1 MVKFN
6 YIINY
11 KDALTGQDLE
21 PPLRVGYDFYDTLI
35 SETQKTFPGY
45 TARPVYGSDKT
56 TPSESDYNSSYAVQK
71 YNMDMAEYRRLIAI
85 NRANLE
91 KVVNYR
97 NQPGFFEYN
106 GISGV
111 SQYNPSYSGSYN
123 YFKDY
128 KVFTDQP
135 DVEVLSR
142 PIRYNE
148 YREYNQSGTQGSSGM
163 YPGWSVRLSNPVSRT
178 LSGKDVYLRVRVN
191 NYSKVSFPDAT
202 PGIWVAEY
210 NHTGGLGLWFYDVYD
225 ISFSFFFEDYSGNPI
240 KLITSTAVVDIDFY
254 QRVSASYSD
263 SETVYSRPP
272 GSNLTFDGTYIGD
285 DYGFKSNEE
294 SSIPRGSFVLAGV
307 GSRIDF
313 RARGNRLGRTTIFD
327 PNGENAGD
335 YFELGFF
342 GNASKGETFT
352 YYTPKVPIEPTYP
365 TREITILYD
374 KVAKIRPWAIR
385 NSGSWKSFVTK
396 NIHMVRRTRDSWNRA
411 STEINEEQV
420 GQIIPRD
427 PRWGYVEPPGSGVVR
442 GNYIRKEGNWKRQG
456 KIGS

>member
-1 MVKFN
+1 MAKFN
-6 YIINY
+6 YNIYY
-11 KDALTGQDLE
+11 KDAQTGQDLAS
-21 PPLRVGYDFYDTLI
+21 PVRVGYDSFDTLI
-35 SETQKTFPGY
+35 SETQKTFNGY
-45 TARPVYGSDKT
+45 TARELWEYQKR
-56 TPSESDYNSSYAVQK
+56 TPSESNYNSSYAVQK
-71 YNMDMAEYRRLIAI
+71 YNRDMVEYRRLIAI

-111 SQYNPSYSGSYN
+111 SQYNTSRPGSYD
-123 YFKDY
+123 YFKDF
-128 KVFTDQP
+128 KVFTNQP
-135 DVEVLSR
+135 NVEVLSR

-163 YPGWSVRLSNPVSRT
+163 YPGWSVRLRNPVSRT

-191 NYSKVSFPDAT
+191 NYSKVSFADAT
-202 PGIWVAEY
+202 PGIWIAEY

-225 ISFSFFFEDYSGNPI
+225 ISFSFFFEDDSGNPI

-263 SETVYSRPP
+263 SETVYSIPP

-294 SSIPRGSFVLAGV
+294 SSVPRGSFVLAGV

-352 YYTPKVPIEPTYP
+352 YYTPTAPIEPTE
-365 TREITILYD
+365 TNDITILYD

-396 NIHMVRRTRDSWNRA
+396 NIHMVKRRDGVFVQA
-411 STEINEEQV
+411 STEVNEEDV
-420 GQIIPRD
+420 GKQFTRLNNTGNYLPSYSLSGQGIRK
-427 PRWGYVEPPGSGVVR
+427 SGV
-442 GNYIRKEGNWKRQG
+442 WKQQG
-456 KIGS
+456 KIGN

>member
-1 MVKFN
+1 MAKFN
-6 YIINY
+6 YNIYY
-11 KDALTGQDLE
+11 KDAQTGQDLAS
-21 PPLRVGYDFYDTLI
+21 PVRVGYDSFDTLI
-35 SETQKTFPGY
+35 SETQKTFNGY
-45 TARPVYGSDKT
+45 TARELWEYQKI
-56 TPSESDYNSSYAVQK
+56 TPSESSYNSSYAVQK
-71 YNMDMAEYRRLIAI
+71 YNRDMVEYRRLIAI
-85 NRANLE
+85 NRANIE
-91 KVVNYR
+91 KVANYR
-97 NQPGFFEYN
+97 NQPGFFEYD

-111 SQYNPSYSGSYN
+111 SQYNTSRPGSYD

-128 KVFTDQP
+128 KVFTNQP

-148 YREYNQSGTQGSSGM
+148 YRDYNQSGTQGSSGM
-163 YPGWSVRLSNPVSRT
+163 YPGWSVRLRNPVSRT

-191 NYSKVSFPDAT
+191 NYSKVSFADAT
-202 PGIWVAEY
+202 PGIWIAEY

-225 ISFSFFFEDYSGNPI
+225 ISFSFFFEDDAGNPI

-254 QRVSASYSD
+254 QRVSASYNN

-294 SSIPRGSFVLAGV
+294 SSVPRGSFVLAGV

-313 RARGNRLGRTTIFD
+313 SARGNRLGRTTIFD

-352 YYTPKVPIEPTYP
+352 YYTPTAPIEPT
-365 TREITILYD
+365 TTNDITILYD

-385 NSGSWKSFVTK
+385 NSGSWKSFGTK
-396 NIHMVRRTRDSWNRA
+396 NINMVKRRDGEFMQL
-411 STEINEEQV
+411 STEVNEEDV
-420 GQIIPRD
+420 GKQFTRLNNTGNYLPSYSLSGQGIRK
-427 PRWGYVEPPGSGVVR
+427 SGV
-442 GNYIRKEGNWKRQG
+442 WKQQG
-456 KIGS
+456 KIGN

>member
-1 MVKFN
+1 MAKFN
-6 YIINY
+6 YNIYY
-11 KDALTGQDLE
+11 KDAQTGQDLAS
-21 PPLRVGYDFYDTLI
+21 PVRVGYDSFDTLI
-35 SETQKTFPGY
+35 SETQKTFNGY
-45 TARPVYGSDKT
+45 TARELWEYQKR
-56 TPSESDYNSSYAVQK
+56 TPSESSYNSSYAVQK
-71 YNMDMAEYRRLIAI
+71 YNRDMVEYRRLIAI
-85 NRANLE
+85 NRANIE

-97 NQPGFFEYN
+97 NQPGFFEYD

-111 SQYNPSYSGSYN
+111 SQYNTSRPGSYD

-128 KVFTDQP
+128 KVFTNQP

-163 YPGWSVRLSNPVSRT
+163 YPGWSVRLRNPVSRT
-178 LSGKDVYLRVRVN
+178 LSGKDVYIRVRVN
-191 NYSKVSFPDAT
+191 NYSKVSFADAT
-202 PGIWVAEY
+202 PGIWIAEY

-225 ISFSFFFEDYSGNPI
+225 ISFSFFFEDEGGNPI

-254 QRVSASYSD
+254 QRVSASYNN

-294 SSIPRGSFVLAGV
+294 SSVPRGSFVLAGV

-313 RARGNRLGRTTIFD
+313 RAKGNRLGRTTIFD

-352 YYTPKVPIEPTYP
+352 YYTPTAPIEPTE
-365 TREITILYD
+365 TNDITILYD

-385 NSGSWKSFVTK
+385 NSGQWKSFVTK
-396 NIHMVRRTRDSWNRA
+396 NINMVKRRDGEFMQL
-411 STEINEEQV
+411 STEVNEEDV
-420 GQIIPRD
+420 GKQFTRLNNTGNYLPSYSLSGQGIRK
-427 PRWGYVEPPGSGVVR
+427 SGV
-442 GNYIRKEGNWKRQG
+442 WKQQG
-456 KIGS
+456 KIGN

>member
-1 MVKFN
+1 MAKFN
-6 YIINY
+6 YNIYY
-11 KDALTGQDLE
+11 KDAQTGQNLAS
-21 PPLRVGYDFYDTLI
+21 PVRVGYDSFDTLI
-35 SETQKTFPGY
+35 SETQKTFNGY
-45 TARPVYGSDKT
+45 TARELRESQKR
-56 TPSESDYNSSYAVQK
+56 TPSESSYNSSYAVQK
-71 YNMDMAEYRRLIAI
+71 YNMDMAVYRRLIAI

-91 KVVNYR
+91 KVANYR
-97 NQPGFFEYN
+97 NQPNFFEYD

-111 SQYNPSYSGSYN
+111 SQYNTSRPGSYD

-128 KVFTDQP
+128 KVFTNQP

-148 YREYNQSGTQGSSGM
+148 YREYNQSGTQGSSGI
-163 YPGWSVRLSNPVSRT
+163 YPGWSVRLRNPVSRT

-191 NYSKVSFPDAT
+191 NYIKVSFADAT
-202 PGIWVAEY
+202 PGIWIAEY

-225 ISFSFFFEDYSGNPI
+225 ISFSFFFEDESGNPI

-272 GSNLTFDGTYIGD
+272 GSNLTFDGTYMGD

-294 SSIPRGSFVLAGV
+294 SSVPRGSFVLAGV

-313 RARGNRLGRTTIFD
+313 RALGNRLGRTTIFD

-352 YYTPKVPIEPTYP
+352 YYTPTAPIEPTE
-365 TREITILYD
+365 TNNITIFYD

-385 NSGSWKSFVTK
+385 NSGSWKSFGTK
-396 NIHMVRRTRDSWNRA
+396 NINMVKRRDGEFMQL
-411 STEINEEQV
+411 STEVNEEDV
-420 GQIIPRD
+420 GKQFIRLNNT
-427 PRWGYVEPPGSGVVR
+427 
-442 GNYIRKEGNWKRQG
+442 GNYLPSYSLSGQGIRKSGTWKQQG
-456 KIGS
+456 KIGN

>member
-1 MVKFN
+1 MAKFN
-6 YIINY
+6 YNIYY
-11 KDALTGQDLE
+11 KDSQTGQDLAS
-21 PPLRVGYDFYDTLI
+21 PVRVGYDSFDTLI
-35 SETQKTFPGY
+35 SETQKTFNGY
-45 TARPVYGSDKT
+45 TARELWEYQKR
-56 TPSESDYNSSYAVQK
+56 TPSESSYNSSYAVQK
-71 YNMDMAEYRRLIAI
+71 YNRDMVEYRRLIAI
-85 NRANLE
+85 NRANIE
-91 KVVNYR
+91 KVANYR
-97 NQPGFFEYN
+97 NQPGFFEYD

-111 SQYNPSYSGSYN
+111 PQYNISRPGSYD

-128 KVFTDQP
+128 KVFTNQP

-163 YPGWSVRLSNPVSRT
+163 YPGWSVRLRNPVSRT

-191 NYSKVSFPDAT
+191 NYSKVSFADAT
-202 PGIWVAEY
+202 PGIWIAEY

-225 ISFSFFFEDYSGNPI
+225 ISFSFFFEDESGNPI

-254 QRVSASYSD
+254 QRVSASYNN

-294 SSIPRGSFVLAGV
+294 SSVPRGSFVLAGV

-352 YYTPKVPIEPTYP
+352 YYTPTAPIEPT
-365 TREITILYD
+365 TTNDITILYD

-385 NSGSWKSFVTK
+385 NSGSWKSFGTK
-396 NIHMVRRTRDSWNRA
+396 NINMVKRRDGEFMQL
-411 STEINEEQV
+411 STEVNEEDV
-420 GQIIPRD
+420 GKQFTRLNNTGNYLPSYSLSGQGIRK
-427 PRWGYVEPPGSGVVR
+427 SGV
-442 GNYIRKEGNWKRQG
+442 WKQQG
-456 KIGS
+456 KIGN

>member
-1 MVKFN
+1 MAKFN
-6 YIINY
+6 YNIYY
-11 KDALTGQDLE
+11 KDAQTGQDLAS
-21 PPLRVGYDFYDTLI
+21 PVRVGYDSFDTLI
-35 SETQKTFPGY
+35 SETQKTFNGY
-45 TARPVYGSDKT
+45 TARELWEYQKR
-56 TPSESDYNSSYAVQK
+56 TPSESSYNSSYAVQK
-71 YNMDMAEYRRLIAI
+71 YNRDMVEYRRLIAI
-85 NRANLE
+85 NRANIE

-97 NQPGFFEYN
+97 NQPGFFEYD

-111 SQYNPSYSGSYN
+111 SQYNTSRPGSYD

-128 KVFTDQP
+128 KVFTNQP

-163 YPGWSVRLSNPVSRT
+163 YPGWSVRLRNPVSRT

-191 NYSKVSFPDAT
+191 NYSKVSFADAT
-202 PGIWVAEY
+202 PGIWIAEY

-225 ISFSFFFEDYSGNPI
+225 ISFSFFFEDESENPI

-254 QRVSASYSD
+254 QRVSASYNN

-294 SSIPRGSFVLAGV
+294 SSVPRGSFVLAGV

-352 YYTPKVPIEPTYP
+352 YYTPTAPIEPTK
-365 TREITILYD
+365 TNDITILYD

-385 NSGSWKSFVTK
+385 NSGQWKSFVTK
-396 NIHMVRRTRDSWNRA
+396 NINMVKRRDGEFMQL
-411 STEINEEQV
+411 STEVNEEDV
-420 GQIIPRD
+420 GKQFTRLNNTGNYLPSYSLSGQGIRK
-427 PRWGYVEPPGSGVVR
+427 SGV
-442 GNYIRKEGNWKRQG
+442 WKQQG

>member
-1 MVKFN
+1 MAKFN
-6 YIINY
+6 YNIYY
-11 KDALTGQDLE
+11 KDAQTGQDLAS
-21 PPLRVGYDFYDTLI
+21 PVRVGYDSFDTLI
-35 SETQKTFPGY
+35 SETQKTFNGY
-45 TARPVYGSDKT
+45 TARELWEYQKR
-56 TPSESDYNSSYAVQK
+56 TPSESSYNSSYAVQK
-71 YNMDMAEYRRLIAI
+71 YNRDMVEYRRLIAI
-85 NRANLE
+85 NRANIE
-91 KVVNYR
+91 KVANYR
-97 NQPGFFEYN
+97 NQPGFFEYD

-111 SQYNPSYSGSYN
+111 SQYNTSRPGSYD

-128 KVFTDQP
+128 KVFTNQP

-148 YREYNQSGTQGSSGM
+148 YRDYNQSGTQGSSGI
-163 YPGWSVRLSNPVSRT
+163 YPGWSVRLRNPVSRT

-191 NYSKVSFPDAT
+191 NYSKVSFADAT
-202 PGIWVAEY
+202 PGIWIAEY

-225 ISFSFFFEDYSGNPI
+225 ISFSFFFEDDSGNPI

-294 SSIPRGSFVLAGV
+294 SSVPRGSFVLAGV

-352 YYTPKVPIEPTYP
+352 YYTPTAPIEPTE
-365 TREITILYD
+365 TNDITILYD

-396 NIHMVRRTRDSWNRA
+396 NINMVKRRNGEFMQL
-411 STEINEEQV
+411 STEVNEEDV
-420 GQIIPRD
+420 GKQFTRLNNTGNYLPSYSLSGQGIRK
-427 PRWGYVEPPGSGVVR
+427 SGV
-442 GNYIRKEGNWKRQG
+442 WKQQG
-456 KIGS
+456 KIGN

>member
-1 MVKFN
+1 MAKFN
-6 YIINY
+6 YNIYY
-11 KDALTGQDLE
+11 KDAQTGQDLAS
-21 PPLRVGYDFYDTLI
+21 PVRVGYDSFDTLI
-35 SETQKTFPGY
+35 SETQKTFNGY
-45 TARPVYGSDKT
+45 TARELWEYQKR
-56 TPSESDYNSSYAVQK
+56 TPSESNYNSSYAVQK
-71 YNMDMAEYRRLIAI
+71 YNRDMVEYRRLIAI
-85 NRANLE
+85 NRANIE
-91 KVVNYR
+91 KVANYR
-97 NQPGFFEYN
+97 NQPGFFEYD

-111 SQYNPSYSGSYN
+111 SQYNTSRPGSYD

-128 KVFTDQP
+128 KVFTNQP

-163 YPGWSVRLSNPVSRT
+163 YPGWSVRLRNPVSRT

-191 NYSKVSFPDAT
+191 NYSKVSFADAT
-202 PGIWVAEY
+202 PGIWIAEY

-225 ISFSFFFEDYSGNPI
+225 ISFSFFFEDEGGNPI

-254 QRVSASYSD
+254 QRVSASYNN

-294 SSIPRGSFVLAGV
+294 SSVPRGSFVLAGV

-327 PNGENAGD
+327 PNGENTGD

-352 YYTPKVPIEPTYP
+352 YYTPTAPIEPT
-365 TREITILYD
+365 TTNDITILYD

-385 NSGSWKSFVTK
+385 NSGSWKSFGTK
-396 NIHMVRRTRDSWNRA
+396 NINMVKRRDGEFMQL
-411 STEINEEQV
+411 STEVNEEDV
-420 GQIIPRD
+420 GKQFTRLNNTGNYLPSYSLSGQGIRK
-427 PRWGYVEPPGSGVVR
+427 SGV
-442 GNYIRKEGNWKRQG
+442 WKQQG

>member
-1 MVKFN
+1 MAKFN
-6 YIINY
+6 YNIYY
-11 KDALTGQDLE
+11 KDAQTGQDLAS
-21 PPLRVGYDFYDTLI
+21 PVRVGYDSFDTLI
-35 SETQKTFPGY
+35 SETQKTFNGY
-45 TARPVYGSDKT
+45 TARELWEYQKR
-56 TPSESDYNSSYAVQK
+56 TPSESSYNSSYAVQK
-71 YNMDMAEYRRLIAI
+71 YNRDMAEYRRLIAI
-85 NRANLE
+85 NRANIE
-91 KVVNYR
+91 KVANYR
-97 NQPGFFEYN
+97 NQPGFFEYD

-111 SQYNPSYSGSYN
+111 SQYNTSRPGSYD

-128 KVFTDQP
+128 KVFTNQP

-148 YREYNQSGTQGSSGM
+148 YRDYNQSGTQGSSGM
-163 YPGWSVRLSNPVSRT
+163 YPGWSVRLRNPVSRT

-191 NYSKVSFPDAT
+191 NYSKVSFADAT
-202 PGIWVAEY
+202 PGIWIAEY

-225 ISFSFFFEDYSGNPI
+225 ISFSFFFEDEVGNPI

-254 QRVSASYSD
+254 QRVSASYNN

-294 SSIPRGSFVLAGV
+294 SSVPRGSFVLAGV

-327 PNGENAGD
+327 PNGENTGD

-352 YYTPKVPIEPTYP
+352 YYTPKTPIAPTE
-365 TREITILYD
+365 TNDITILYD

-385 NSGSWKSFVTK
+385 NSGQWKSFVTK
-396 NIHMVRRTRDSWNRA
+396 NINMVKRRDGEFMQL
-411 STEINEEQV
+411 STEVNEEDV
-420 GQIIPRD
+420 GKQFTRLNNTGNYLPSYSLSGQGIRK
-427 PRWGYVEPPGSGVVR
+427 SGV
-442 GNYIRKEGNWKRQG
+442 WKQQG
-456 KIGS
+456 KIGN

>member
-1 MVKFN
+1 MAKFN
-6 YIINY
+6 YNIYY
-11 KDALTGQDLE
+11 KDAQTGQDLAS
-21 PPLRVGYDFYDTLI
+21 PVRVGYDSFDTLI
-35 SETQKTFPGY
+35 SETQKTFNGY
-45 TARPVYGSDKT
+45 TDRELWEYQKR
-56 TPSESDYNSSYAVQK
+56 TPSESSYNSSYAVQK
-71 YNMDMAEYRRLIAI
+71 YNRDMVEYRRLIAI
-85 NRANLE
+85 NRANIE
-91 KVVNYR
+91 KVANYR
-97 NQPGFFEYN
+97 NQPGFFEYD

-111 SQYNPSYSGSYN
+111 SQYNTSRPGSYD

-128 KVFTDQP
+128 KVFTNQP

-148 YREYNQSGTQGSSGM
+148 YRDYNQSGTQGSSGI
-163 YPGWSVRLSNPVSRT
+163 YPGWSVRLRNPVSRT

-191 NYSKVSFPDAT
+191 NYSKVSFADAT
-202 PGIWVAEY
+202 PGIWIAEY

-225 ISFSFFFEDYSGNPI
+225 ISFSFFFEDDSGNPI

-294 SSIPRGSFVLAGV
+294 SSVPRGSFVLAGV

-352 YYTPKVPIEPTYP
+352 YYTPTAPIEPTE
-365 TREITILYD
+365 TNDITILYD

-396 NIHMVRRTRDSWNRA
+396 NINMVKRRNGEFMQL
-411 STEINEEQV
+411 STEVNEEDV
-420 GQIIPRD
+420 GKQFTRLNNTGNYLPSYSLSGQGIRK
-427 PRWGYVEPPGSGVVR
+427 SGV
-442 GNYIRKEGNWKRQG
+442 WKQQG
-456 KIGS
+456 KIGN

>member
-1 MVKFN
+1 MAKFN
-6 YIINY
+6 YNIYY
-11 KDALTGQDLE
+11 KDAQTGQDLAS
-21 PPLRVGYDFYDTLI
+21 PVRVGYDSFDTLI
-35 SETQKTFPGY
+35 SETQKTFNGY
-45 TARPVYGSDKT
+45 TARELWEYQKR
-56 TPSESDYNSSYAVQK
+56 TPSESNYNSSYAVQK
-71 YNMDMAEYRRLIAI
+71 YNRDMAEYRRLIAI
-85 NRANLE
+85 NRANIE
-91 KVVNYR
+91 KVANYR
-97 NQPGFFEYN
+97 NQPGFFEYD

-111 SQYNPSYSGSYN
+111 SKYNTSRPGSYD

-128 KVFTDQP
+128 KVFTNQP

-148 YREYNQSGTQGSSGM
+148 YRDYNQSGTQGSSGM
-163 YPGWSVRLSNPVSRT
+163 YPGWSVRLRNPVSRT

-191 NYSKVSFPDAT
+191 NYSKVSFADAT
-202 PGIWVAEY
+202 PGIWIAEY

-225 ISFSFFFEDYSGNPI
+225 ISFSFFFEDESGNPI

-294 SSIPRGSFVLAGV
+294 SSVPRGSFVLAGV

-352 YYTPKVPIEPTYP
+352 YYTPTAPIEPTE
-365 TREITILYD
+365 TNDITILYD

-385 NSGSWKSFVTK
+385 NSGSWKSFGTK
-396 NIHMVRRTRDSWNRA
+396 NINMVKRRDGEFMQL
-411 STEINEEQV
+411 STEVNEEDV
-420 GQIIPRD
+420 GKQFTRLNNTGNYLPSYSLSGQGIRK
-427 PRWGYVEPPGSGVVR
+427 SGV
-442 GNYIRKEGNWKRQG
+442 WKQQG
-456 KIGS
+456 KIGN

>member
-1 MVKFN
+1 MAKFN
-6 YIINY
+6 YNIYY
-11 KDALTGQDLE
+11 KDAQTGQDLAS
-21 PPLRVGYDFYDTLI
+21 PVRVGYDSFDTLI
-35 SETQKTFPGY
+35 SETQKTFNGY
-45 TARPVYGSDKT
+45 TARELWEYQKR
-56 TPSESDYNSSYAVQK
+56 TPSESNYNSSYAVQK
-71 YNMDMAEYRRLIAI
+71 YNRDMVEYRRLIAI
-85 NRANLE
+85 NRANIE

-97 NQPGFFEYN
+97 NQPGFFEYD

-111 SQYNPSYSGSYN
+111 SQYNTSRPGSYD

-128 KVFTDQP
+128 KVFTNQP

-163 YPGWSVRLSNPVSRT
+163 YPGWSVRLRNPVSRT

-191 NYSKVSFPDAT
+191 NYSKVSFADAT
-202 PGIWVAEY
+202 PGIWIAEY

-225 ISFSFFFEDYSGNPI
+225 ISFSFFFEDEVGNPI

-254 QRVSASYSD
+254 QRVSASYNN

-272 GSNLTFDGTYIGD
+272 GSNLTYDGTYIGD
-285 DYGFKSNEE
+285 DYGFKANEE
-294 SSIPRGSFVLAGV
+294 SSVPRGSFVLAGV

-352 YYTPKVPIEPTYP
+352 YYTPTAPIEPT
-365 TREITILYD
+365 TTNDITILYD
-374 KVAKIRPWAIR
+374 KVARIRPWAIR
-385 NSGSWKSFVTK
+385 NSGQWKSFVTK
-396 NIHMVRRTRDSWNRA
+396 NINMVKRRDGEFMQL
-411 STEINEEQV
+411 STEVNEEDV
-420 GQIIPRD
+420 GKQFTRLNNTGNYLPSYSLSGQGIRK
-427 PRWGYVEPPGSGVVR
+427 SGV
-442 GNYIRKEGNWKRQG
+442 WKQQG
-456 KIGS
+456 KIGN

>member
-1 MVKFN
+1 MAKFN
-6 YIINY
+6 YNIYY
-11 KDALTGQDLE
+11 KDAQTGQDLAS
-21 PPLRVGYDFYDTLI
+21 PVRVGYDSFDTLI
-35 SETQKTFPGY
+35 SETQKTFNGY
-45 TARPVYGSDKT
+45 TARELWEYQKR
-56 TPSESDYNSSYAVQK
+56 TPSESNYNSSYAVQK
-71 YNMDMAEYRRLIAI
+71 YNRDMAEYRRLIAI
-85 NRANLE
+85 NRTNLE

-97 NQPGFFEYN
+97 NQPGFFEYD

-111 SQYNPSYSGSYN
+111 SQYNTSRPGSYD

-128 KVFTDQP
+128 KVFTNQP

-163 YPGWSVRLSNPVSRT
+163 YPGWSVRLRNPVSRT

-191 NYSKVSFPDAT
+191 NYSKVSFADAT
-202 PGIWVAEY
+202 PGIWIAEY

-225 ISFSFFFEDYSGNPI
+225 ISFSFFFEDESGNPI

-254 QRVSASYSD
+254 QRVSASYNN

-272 GSNLTFDGTYIGD
+272 GSNLTYDGTYIGD
-285 DYGFKSNEE
+285 DYGFKANEE
-294 SSIPRGSFVLAGV
+294 SSVPRGSFVLAGV

-352 YYTPKVPIEPTYP
+352 YYTPKIPIEPTE
-365 TREITILYD
+365 TNDITILYD

-385 NSGSWKSFVTK
+385 NSGSWKSFGTK
-396 NIHMVRRTRDSWNRA
+396 NINMVKRRDGEFMQL
-411 STEINEEQV
+411 STEVNEEDV
-420 GQIIPRD
+420 GKQFTRLNNTGNYLPSYSLSGQGIRK
-427 PRWGYVEPPGSGVVR
+427 SGV
-442 GNYIRKEGNWKRQG
+442 WKQQG
-456 KIGS
+456 KIGN

>member
-1 MVKFN
+1 MAKFN
-6 YIINY
+6 YNIYY
-11 KDALTGQDLE
+11 KDAQTGQDLAS
-21 PPLRVGYDFYDTLI
+21 PVRVGYDSFDTLI
-35 SETQKTFPGY
+35 SETQKTFNGY
-45 TARPVYGSDKT
+45 TARELWEYQKR
-56 TPSESDYNSSYAVQK
+56 TPSESSYNSSYAVQN
-71 YNMDMAEYRRLIAI
+71 YNRDMVEYRRLIAI
-85 NRANLE
+85 NRANIE
-91 KVVNYR
+91 RVANYR
-97 NQPGFFEYN
+97 NQPGFFEYD

-111 SQYNPSYSGSYN
+111 SQYNTSKPGSYD

-128 KVFTDQP
+128 KVFTNQP

-163 YPGWSVRLSNPVSRT
+163 YPGWSVRLKNPVSRT

-191 NYSKVSFPDAT
+191 NYSKVSFADAT
-202 PGIWVAEY
+202 PGIWIAEY

-225 ISFSFFFEDYSGNPI
+225 ISFSFFFEDDAGNPI

-254 QRVSASYSD
+254 QRVSASYNN

-294 SSIPRGSFVLAGV
+294 SSVPRGSFVLAGV

-352 YYTPKVPIEPTYP
+352 YYTPTAPIEPT
-365 TREITILYD
+365 TTNDITILYN

-385 NSGSWKSFVTK
+385 NSGSWKSFGTK
-396 NIHMVRRTRDSWNRA
+396 NINMVKRRDGEFMQL
-411 STEINEEQV
+411 STEVNEEDV
-420 GQIIPRD
+420 GKQFTRLNGTG
-427 PRWGYVEPPGSGVVR
+427 RYLSSYSLSGQ
-442 GNYIRKEGNWKRQG
+442 GIRKSGTWKQQG

>member
-1 MVKFN
+1 MAKFN
-6 YIINY
+6 YNIYY
-11 KDALTGQDLE
+11 KDAQTGQDLAS
-21 PPLRVGYDFYDTLI
+21 PVRVGYDSFDTLI
-35 SETQKTFPGY
+35 SETQKTFNGY
-45 TARPVYGSDKT
+45 TARELWEYQKR
-56 TPSESDYNSSYAVQK
+56 TPSESNYNSSYAVQK
-71 YNMDMAEYRRLIAI
+71 YNRDMVEYRRLIAI

-91 KVVNYR
+91 KVENYR
-97 NQPGFFEYN
+97 NQPGFFEYD

-111 SQYNPSYSGSYN
+111 SQYNTSRPGSYD

-128 KVFTDQP
+128 KVFTNQP

-163 YPGWSVRLSNPVSRT
+163 YPGWSVRLRNPVSRT

-191 NYSKVSFPDAT
+191 NYSKVSFADAT
-202 PGIWVAEY
+202 PGIWIAEY

-225 ISFSFFFEDYSGNPI
+225 ISFSFFFEDEIGNPI

-254 QRVSASYSD
+254 QRVSASYSN

-294 SSIPRGSFVLAGV
+294 SSVPRGSFVLAGV

-352 YYTPKVPIEPTYP
+352 YYTQTAPIEPT
-365 TREITILYD
+365 TTNDITILYD

-385 NSGSWKSFVTK
+385 NSGSWKSFGTK
-396 NIHMVRRTRDSWNRA
+396 NINMVKRRDGEFMQL
-411 STEINEEQV
+411 STEVNEEDV
-420 GQIIPRD
+420 GKQFTRLNNTGNYLPSYSLSGQGIRK
-427 PRWGYVEPPGSGVVR
+427 SGV
-442 GNYIRKEGNWKRQG
+442 WKQQG

>member
-21 PPLRVGYDFYDTLI
+21 PPLRVGYDFYNTLI

-45 TARPVYGSDKT
+45 TARPVYDSEKT

-71 YNMDMAEYRRLIAI
+71 YNRDMAEYRRLIAI

-91 KVVNYR
+91 KVASYR
-97 NQPGFFEYN
+97 NQPGFFEYD

-111 SQYNPSYSGSYN
+111 SQYNTSRPGSYD

-128 KVFTDQP
+128 KVFTNQP

-163 YPGWSVRLSNPVSRT
+163 YPGWSVRLRNPVSRT
-178 LSGKDVYLRVRVN
+178 LSGKNVYLRVRVN

-225 ISFSFFFEDYSGNPI
+225 ISFSFFFEDDSGNPI

-294 SSIPRGSFVLAGV
+294 SSVPRGSFVLAGV

-313 RARGNRLGRTTIFD
+313 RARGNSLGRTTIFD
-327 PNGENAGD
+327 PNGENVGD

-352 YYTPKVPIEPTYP
+352 YYTPKAPIEPTYP

-374 KVAKIRPWAIR
+374 KVAEIRPWAVR
-385 NSGSWKSFVTK
+385 NSGQWKSFGTK
-396 NIHMVRRTRDSWNRA
+396 NIHMVRRIDGAFARFSTSVYEQDVGKPFTRLNGTGRYLS
-411 STEINEEQV
+411 SYSLS
-420 GQIIPRD
+420 GQGIRK
-427 PRWGYVEPPGSGVVR
+427 SGV
-442 GNYIRKEGNWKRQG
+442 WKQQG

>member
-21 PPLRVGYDFYDTLI
+21 PPLKVGYDLYDTLI

-45 TARPVYGSDKT
+45 TARPVYGADKV
-56 TPSESDYNSSYAVQK
+56 TPTESSYNNSYAVQK
-71 YNMDMAEYRRLIAI
+71 YRRDMAEYQRLIEI
-85 NRANLE
+85 NRSNLE
-91 KVVNYR
+91 KVANYR

-111 SQYNPSYSGSYN
+111 SQYNPSYAGSYN

-128 KVFTDQP
+128 KVFSDQP

-191 NYSKVSFPDAT
+191 NYSKVSFPGAT
-202 PGIWVAEY
+202 PGIWLAEY

-254 QRVSASYSD
+254 QHVTANYSD

-272 GSNLTFDGTYIGD
+272 GSNLTYDGTYIGD

-327 PNGENAGD
+327 PKGENAGD

-342 GNASKGETFT
+342 GNASKGEIFT
-352 YYTPKVPIEPTYP
+352 YYTPKAPVEPTE
-365 TREITILYD
+365 TREITVLYD
-374 KVAKIRPWAIR
+374 KVAEIRPWAVR
-385 NSGSWKSFVTK
+385 NSGSWKSFGTK
-396 NIHMVRRTRDSWNRA
+396 NIHMVRRIDGAFARFSTTVYEQDVGKPFTRLNGTGRYLS
-411 STEINEEQV
+411 SYSLS
-420 GQIIPRD
+420 GQGIRK
-427 PRWGYVEPPGSGVVR
+427 SGV
-442 GNYIRKEGNWKRQG
+442 WKQQG
-456 KIGS
+456 RTGS

>member
-1 MVKFN
+1 MAKFN
-6 YIINY
+6 YNIYY
-11 KDALTGQDLE
+11 KDAQTGQDLAS
-21 PPLRVGYDFYDTLI
+21 PVRVGYDSFDTLI
-35 SETQKTFPGY
+35 SETQKTFNGY
-45 TARPVYGSDKT
+45 TARELWEHQKR
-56 TPSESDYNSSYAVQK
+56 TPSESSYNSSYAVQK
-71 YNMDMAEYRRLIAI
+71 YNRDMAVYRRLIAI

-91 KVVNYR
+91 KVENYR

-111 SQYNPSYSGSYN
+111 SKYNTSKPGSYD

-128 KVFTDQP
+128 KVFTNQS

-148 YREYNQSGTQGSSGM
+148 YREYNQSGTKDSSGM
-163 YPGWSVRLSNPVSRT
+163 YPGWSVRLRNPVSRT
-178 LSGKDVYLRVRVN
+178 LSGKDVYLRIRVN
-191 NYSKVSFPDAT
+191 NYVKVSFDDAT

-210 NHTGGLGLWFYDVYD
+210 NNTGGLGLWFYDVYD
-225 ISFSFFFEDYSGNPI
+225 ISFSFFFEDEEGNPI

-254 QRVSASYSD
+254 QRVSASYNN

-285 DYGFKSNEE
+285 DYGFKSDEE
-294 SSIPRGSFVLAGV
+294 SSVPRGSFVLAGV

-313 RARGNRLGRTTIFD
+313 RALGNRLGRTTIFD

-342 GNASKGETFT
+342 GNASRGETFT
-352 YYTPKVPIEPTYP
+352 YYTPTAPIEPTK
-365 TREITILYD
+365 TNNITILYD
-374 KVAKIRPWAIR
+374 RVARIRPWAIR

-396 NIHMVRRTRDSWNRA
+396 NIHMVRRRDGEFMQL
-411 STEINEEQV
+411 STEVNEEDV
-420 GQIIPRD
+420 GKQFTRLNNTGNYLPSYSLSGQGIRK
-427 PRWGYVEPPGSGVVR
+427 SGV
-442 GNYIRKEGNWKRQG
+442 WKQQG

>member
-1 MVKFN
+1 MAKFN
-6 YIINY
+6 YNIYY
-11 KDALTGQDLE
+11 KDAQTGQDLAS
-21 PPLRVGYDFYDTLI
+21 PVRVGYDSFDTLI
-35 SETQKTFPGY
+35 SETQKTFNGY
-45 TARPVYGSDKT
+45 TARELWEYQKR
-56 TPSESDYNSSYAVQK
+56 TPSESNYNSSYAVQK
-71 YNMDMAEYRRLIAI
+71 YNRDMVEYRRLIAI
-85 NRANLE
+85 NRANIE

-97 NQPGFFEYN
+97 NQPGFFEYD

-111 SQYNPSYSGSYN
+111 SQYNTSRPGSYD

-128 KVFTDQP
+128 KVFTNQP

-163 YPGWSVRLSNPVSRT
+163 YPGWSVRLRNPVSRT

-191 NYSKVSFPDAT
+191 NYSKVSFADAT
-202 PGIWVAEY
+202 PGIWIAEY

-225 ISFSFFFEDYSGNPI
+225 ISFSFFFEDEVGNPI

-254 QRVSASYSD
+254 QRVSASYNN

-272 GSNLTFDGTYIGD
+272 GSNLTYDGTYIGD

-294 SSIPRGSFVLAGV
+294 SSVPRGSFVLAGV

-352 YYTPKVPIEPTYP
+352 YYTPTAPIEPT
-365 TREITILYD
+365 TTNDITILYD

-385 NSGSWKSFVTK
+385 NSGSWKSFGTK
-396 NIHMVRRTRDSWNRA
+396 NINMVKRRDGEFMQL
-411 STEINEEQV
+411 STEVNEEDV
-420 GQIIPRD
+420 GKQFTRLNNTGNYLPSYSLSGQGIRK
-427 PRWGYVEPPGSGVVR
+427 SGV
-442 GNYIRKEGNWKRQG
+442 WKQQG
-456 KIGS
+456 KIGN

>member
-1 MVKFN
+1 MAKFN
-6 YIINY
+6 YNIYY
-11 KDALTGQDLE
+11 KDAQTGQDLAS
-21 PPLRVGYDFYDTLI
+21 PVRVGYDSFDTLI
-35 SETQKTFPGY
+35 SETQKTFNGY
-45 TARPVYGSDKT
+45 TARELWEYQKR
-56 TPSESDYNSSYAVQK
+56 TPSESSYNSSYAVQK
-71 YNMDMAEYRRLIAI
+71 YNRDMVEYRRLIAI

-91 KVVNYR
+91 KVENYR
-97 NQPGFFEYN
+97 NQPGFFEYD

-111 SQYNPSYSGSYN
+111 SQYNTSRPGSYD

-128 KVFTDQP
+128 KVFTNQP

-148 YREYNQSGTQGSSGM
+148 YIEYNQSGTQGSSGM
-163 YPGWSVRLSNPVSRT
+163 YPGWSVRLRNPVSRT

-191 NYSKVSFPDAT
+191 NYSKVSFADAT
-202 PGIWVAEY
+202 PGIWIAEY

-225 ISFSFFFEDYSGNPI
+225 ISFSFFFEDESGNPI
-240 KLITSTAVVDIDFY
+240 RLITSTAVVDIDFY

-294 SSIPRGSFVLAGV
+294 SSVPRGSFVLAGV

-352 YYTPKVPIEPTYP
+352 YYTPTAPIEPTE
-365 TREITILYD
+365 TNDITILYD

-396 NIHMVRRTRDSWNRA
+396 NINMVKRRDGVFVQA
-411 STEINEEQV
+411 STEVNEEDV
-420 GQIIPRD
+420 GKPFTRLNGTG
-427 PRWGYVEPPGSGVVR
+427 RYLSSYSLSGQ
-442 GNYIRKEGNWKRQG
+442 GIRKSGTWKQQG

>member
-1 MVKFN
+1 MAKFN
-6 YIINY
+6 YNIYY
-11 KDALTGQDLE
+11 KDAQTGQDLAS
-21 PPLRVGYDFYDTLI
+21 PVRVGYDSFDTLI
-35 SETQKTFPGY
+35 SETQKTFNGY
-45 TARPVYGSDKT
+45 TARELWEYQKR
-56 TPSESDYNSSYAVQK
+56 TPSESSYNSSYAVQK
-71 YNMDMAEYRRLIAI
+71 YNRDMVEYRRLIAI
-85 NRANLE
+85 NRANIE

-97 NQPGFFEYN
+97 NQPGFFEYD

-111 SQYNPSYSGSYN
+111 SQYNTSRPGSYD

-128 KVFTDQP
+128 KVFTNQP
-135 DVEVLSR
+135 NVEVLSR

-148 YREYNQSGTQGSSGM
+148 YREYNQSGTQDSSGM
-163 YPGWSVRLSNPVSRT
+163 YPGWSVRLRNPVSRT

-191 NYSKVSFPDAT
+191 NYSKVSFADAT
-202 PGIWVAEY
+202 PGIWIAEY

-225 ISFSFFFEDYSGNPI
+225 ISFSFFFEDESGNPI

-254 QRVSASYSD
+254 QRVSASYNN

-272 GSNLTFDGTYIGD
+272 GSNLTFDGTYVGD

-294 SSIPRGSFVLAGV
+294 SSVPRGSFVLAGV

-313 RARGNRLGRTTIFD
+313 RALGNRLGRTTIFD

-352 YYTPKVPIEPTYP
+352 YYTPTAPIEPT
-365 TREITILYD
+365 TTNDITILYD

-385 NSGSWKSFVTK
+385 NSGSWKSFGTK
-396 NIHMVRRTRDSWNRA
+396 NINMVKRRDGEFMQL
-411 STEINEEQV
+411 STEVNEEDV
-420 GQIIPRD
+420 GKPFTRLNNTGNYLPSYSLSGQGIRK
-427 PRWGYVEPPGSGVVR
+427 SGV
-442 GNYIRKEGNWKRQG
+442 WKQQG
-456 KIGS
+456 KIGR

>member
-1 MVKFN
+1 MAKFN

-11 KDALTGQDLE
+11 KDVLTGQDLE
-21 PPLRVGYDFYDTLI
+21 PPLKVGYDLYDTLI

-45 TARPVYGSDKT
+45 TARPVYGEDKV
-56 TPSESDYNSSYAVQK
+56 TPTESSYNNSYAVQK
-71 YNMDMAEYRRLIAI
+71 YRRDMAEYQRLIEI
-85 NRANLE
+85 NRSNLE
-91 KVVNYR
+91 KVANYR

-111 SQYNPSYSGSYN
+111 SQYNPSYAGSYN

-128 KVFTDQP
+128 KVFSDQP

-191 NYSKVSFPDAT
+191 NYSKVSFPGAT
-202 PGIWVAEY
+202 PGIWLAEY

-272 GSNLTFDGTYIGD
+272 GSNLTYDGTYVGD

-327 PNGENAGD
+327 PKGENAGD

-352 YYTPKVPIEPTYP
+352 YYTSKAPVEPNE
-365 TREITILYD
+365 TREITVLYD
-374 KVAKIRPWAIR
+374 KVAEIRPWAVR
-385 NSGSWKSFVTK
+385 NSGSWKSFATK
-396 NIHMVRRTRDSWNRA
+396 NIHMVRRIDGTFARFSTSVYEQDVGKPFTRLNGTGRYLS
-411 STEINEEQV
+411 SYSLS
-420 GQIIPRD
+420 GQGIRK
-427 PRWGYVEPPGSGVVR
+427 SGV
-442 GNYIRKEGNWKRQG
+442 WKQQG
-456 KIGS
+456 RTGS

>member
-1 MVKFN
+1 MAKFN
-6 YIINY
+6 YNIYY
-11 KDALTGQDLE
+11 KDAQTGQDLAS
-21 PPLRVGYDFYDTLI
+21 PVRVGYDSFDTLI
-35 SETQKTFPGY
+35 SETQKTFNGY
-45 TARPVYGSDKT
+45 TARELWEYQKR
-56 TPSESDYNSSYAVQK
+56 TPSESSYNSSYALQK
-71 YNMDMAEYRRLIAI
+71 YNRDMVEYRRLIAI

-97 NQPGFFEYN
+97 NQPGFFEYD

-111 SQYNPSYSGSYN
+111 SQYNTSRPGSYD

-128 KVFTDQP
+128 KVFTNQP

-163 YPGWSVRLSNPVSRT
+163 YPGWSVRLRNPVSRT

-191 NYSKVSFPDAT
+191 NYSKVSFADAT
-202 PGIWVAEY
+202 PGIWIAEY

-225 ISFSFFFEDYSGNPI
+225 ISFSFFFEDESGNPI

-254 QRVSASYSD
+254 QRVSASYNN

-285 DYGFKSNEE
+285 DYGFKANEE
-294 SSIPRGSFVLAGV
+294 SSVPRGSFVLAGV

-352 YYTPKVPIEPTYP
+352 YYTPTAPIEPT
-365 TREITILYD
+365 TTNDITILYD

-385 NSGSWKSFVTK
+385 NSGSWKSFGTK
-396 NIHMVRRTRDSWNRA
+396 NINMVKRRDGEFMQL
-411 STEINEEQV
+411 STEVNEEDV
-420 GQIIPRD
+420 GKQFTRFNNTGNYLPSYSLSGQGIRK
-427 PRWGYVEPPGSGVVR
+427 SGV
-442 GNYIRKEGNWKRQG
+442 WKQQG
-456 KIGS
+456 KIGN

>member
-1 MVKFN
+1 MAKFN
-6 YIINY
+6 YNIYY
-11 KDALTGQDLE
+11 KDAQTGQDLAS
-21 PPLRVGYDFYDTLI
+21 PVRVGYDSFDTLI
-35 SETQKTFPGY
+35 SETQKTFNGY
-45 TARPVYGSDKT
+45 TARELWEYQKR
-56 TPSESDYNSSYAVQK
+56 TPSESSYNSSYAVQK
-71 YNMDMAEYRRLIAI
+71 YNRDMVEYRRLIAI
-85 NRANLE
+85 NRANIE

-97 NQPGFFEYN
+97 NQPGFFEYD

-111 SQYNPSYSGSYN
+111 SQYNTSRPGSYD

-128 KVFTDQP
+128 KVFTNQP
-135 DVEVLSR
+135 NVEVLSR

-148 YREYNQSGTQGSSGM
+148 YRDYNQSGTQGSSGM
-163 YPGWSVRLSNPVSRT
+163 YPGWSVRLRNPVSRT

-191 NYSKVSFPDAT
+191 NYSKVSFADAT
-202 PGIWVAEY
+202 PGIWIAEY

-225 ISFSFFFEDYSGNPI
+225 ISFSFFFEDESENPI

-254 QRVSASYSD
+254 QRVSASYNN

-294 SSIPRGSFVLAGV
+294 SSVPRGSFVLAGV

-352 YYTPKVPIEPTYP
+352 YYTPTAPIEPTN
-365 TREITILYD
+365 TNDITILYD

-385 NSGSWKSFVTK
+385 NSGSWKSFGTK
-396 NIHMVRRTRDSWNRA
+396 NINMVKRRDGEFMQL
-411 STEINEEQV
+411 STEVNEEDV
-420 GQIIPRD
+420 GKQFTRLNNTGNYLPSYSLSGQGIRK
-427 PRWGYVEPPGSGVVR
+427 SGV
-442 GNYIRKEGNWKRQG
+442 WKQQG
-456 KIGS
+456 KIGN

>member
-11 KDALTGQDLE
+11 KDALTGQYLE
-21 PPLRVGYDFYDTLI
+21 PPLKVGYDLYDTLI

-45 TARPVYGSDKT
+45 TARPVYGADKV
-56 TPSESDYNSSYAVQK
+56 TPTESSYNNSYAVQK
-71 YNMDMAEYRRLIAI
+71 YRRDMAEYQRLIEI
-85 NRANLE
+85 NRSNLE
-91 KVVNYR
+91 KVANYR

-111 SQYNPSYSGSYN
+111 SQYNPSYAGSYK

-128 KVFTDQP
+128 KVFSDQP

-178 LSGKDVYLRVRVN
+178 LSGKAVYLRVRVN
-191 NYSKVSFPDAT
+191 NYSKVSFPGAT
-202 PGIWVAEY
+202 PGIWLAEY

-254 QRVSASYSD
+254 QRVTANYSD

-272 GSNLTFDGTYIGD
+272 GSNLTYDGTYIGD

-327 PNGENAGD
+327 PKGENAGD

-352 YYTPKVPIEPTYP
+352 YYTPKAPVEPIE
-365 TREITILYD
+365 TREITVLYD
-374 KVAKIRPWAIR
+374 KVAEIRPWAVR
-385 NSGSWKSFVTK
+385 NSGSWKSFATK
-396 NIHMVRRTRDSWNRA
+396 NIHMVRRIDGTFARFSTTVYEQDVGKPFTRLNGTGRYLS
-411 STEINEEQV
+411 SYSLS
-420 GQIIPRD
+420 GQGIRK
-427 PRWGYVEPPGSGVVR
+427 SGV
-442 GNYIRKEGNWKRQG
+442 WKQQG
-456 KIGS
+456 RTGS

>member
-1 MVKFN
+1 MAKFN
-6 YIINY
+6 YNIYY
-11 KDALTGQDLE
+11 KDAQTGQDLAS
-21 PPLRVGYDFYDTLI
+21 PVRVGYDSFDTLI
-35 SETQKTFPGY
+35 SETQKTFNGY
-45 TARPVYGSDKT
+45 TARELWEYQKR
-56 TPSESDYNSSYAVQK
+56 TPSESSYNSSYAVQK
-71 YNMDMAEYRRLIAI
+71 YNRDMVEYRRLIAI
-85 NRANLE
+85 NRANIE

-97 NQPGFFEYN
+97 NQPGFFEYD

-111 SQYNPSYSGSYN
+111 SQYNISRPGSYD

-128 KVFTDQP
+128 KVFTNQP

-148 YREYNQSGTQGSSGM
+148 SRDYNQSGTQGSSGM
-163 YPGWSVRLSNPVSRT
+163 YPGWSVRLRNPVSRT

-191 NYSKVSFPDAT
+191 SYSKVSFADAT
-202 PGIWVAEY
+202 PGIWLAEY

-225 ISFSFFFEDYSGNPI
+225 ISFSFFFEDEGGNPI

-254 QRVSASYSD
+254 QRVTANYSD

-272 GSNLTFDGTYIGD
+272 GSNLTYDGTYIGD

-327 PNGENAGD
+327 PKGENAGD

-352 YYTPKVPIEPTYP
+352 YYTPTVPIEPTN
-365 TREITILYD
+365 TNDITILYD

-385 NSGSWKSFVTK
+385 NSGSWKSFGTK
-396 NIHMVRRTRDSWNRA
+396 NINMVKRRDGEFMQL
-411 STEINEEQV
+411 STEVNEEDV
-420 GQIIPRD
+420 GKQFTRLNNTGNYLPSYSLSGQGIRK
-427 PRWGYVEPPGSGVVR
+427 SGV
-442 GNYIRKEGNWKRQG
+442 WKQQG
-456 KIGS
+456 KIGN

>member
-1 MVKFN
+1 MAKFN
-6 YIINY
+6 YNIYY
-11 KDALTGQDLE
+11 KDAQTGQDLAS
-21 PPLRVGYDFYDTLI
+21 PVRVGYDSFDTLI
-35 SETQKTFPGY
+35 SETQKTFNGY
-45 TARPVYGSDKT
+45 TARELWEYQKI
-56 TPSESDYNSSYAVQK
+56 TPSESSYNSSYAVQK
-71 YNMDMAEYRRLIAI
+71 YNRDMAVYRRLIAI

-91 KVVNYR
+91 KVANYR
-97 NQPGFFEYN
+97 NQPGFFEYD

-111 SQYNPSYSGSYN
+111 SQYNTSRPGSYD

-128 KVFTDQP
+128 KVFTNQP

-163 YPGWSVRLSNPVSRT
+163 YPGWSVRLKNPVSRT

-191 NYSKVSFPDAT
+191 NYSKVSFADAT
-202 PGIWVAEY
+202 PGIWIAEY

-225 ISFSFFFEDYSGNPI
+225 ISFSFFFEDESGNPI

-294 SSIPRGSFVLAGV
+294 SSVPRGSFVLAGV

-352 YYTPKVPIEPTYP
+352 YYTPTAPIEPTE
-365 TREITILYD
+365 TNDITILYD

-385 NSGSWKSFVTK
+385 NSGSWKSFVTR
-396 NIHMVRRTRDSWNRA
+396 NIHMSKRHHNSWERA
-411 STEINEEQV
+411 STDISAEQV
-420 GQIIPRD
+420 GQVIPRD
-427 PRWGYVEPPGSGVVR
+427 PKFGYVEPADSGIAR
-442 GNYIRKEGNWKRQG
+442 GNYIRKDGSWKRQG

>member
-1 MVKFN
+1 MAKFN
-6 YIINY
+6 YNIYY
-11 KDALTGQDLE
+11 KDAQTGQDLAS
-21 PPLRVGYDFYDTLI
+21 PVRVGYDSFDTLI
-35 SETQKTFPGY
+35 SETQKTFNGY
-45 TARPVYGSDKT
+45 TARELWEYQKR
-56 TPSESDYNSSYAVQK
+56 TPSESSYNSSYAVQK
-71 YNMDMAEYRRLIAI
+71 YNRDMAEYRRIIAI
-85 NRANLE
+85 NRANIE
-91 KVVNYR
+91 KVANYR
-97 NQPGFFEYN
+97 NQPGFFEYD

-111 SQYNPSYSGSYN
+111 SQYNTSRPGSYD

-128 KVFTDQP
+128 KVFTNQP

-163 YPGWSVRLSNPVSRT
+163 YPGWSVRLRNPVSRT

-191 NYSKVSFPDAT
+191 NYSKVSFADAT
-202 PGIWVAEY
+202 PGIWIAEY

-225 ISFSFFFEDYSGNPI
+225 ISFSFFFEDESGNPI

-254 QRVSASYSD
+254 QRVSASYNN

-294 SSIPRGSFVLAGV
+294 SSVPRGSFVLAGV

-327 PNGENAGD
+327 PNGENTGD

-352 YYTPKVPIEPTYP
+352 YYTPTAPIEPT
-365 TREITILYD
+365 TTNDITILYD

-385 NSGSWKSFVTK
+385 NSGSWKSFGTK
-396 NIHMVRRTRDSWNRA
+396 NINMVKRRDGEFMQL
-411 STEINEEQV
+411 STEVNEEDV
-420 GQIIPRD
+420 GKQFTRLNNTGNYLPSYSLSGQGIRK
-427 PRWGYVEPPGSGVVR
+427 SGV
-442 GNYIRKEGNWKRQG
+442 WKQQG
-456 KIGS
+456 KIGN

>member
-1 MVKFN
+1 MAKFN
-6 YIINY
+6 YNIYY
-11 KDALTGQDLE
+11 KDAQTGQDLAS
-21 PPLRVGYDFYDTLI
+21 PVRVGYDSFDTLI
-35 SETQKTFPGY
+35 SETQKTFNGY
-45 TARPVYGSDKT
+45 TARELWEYQKR
-56 TPSESDYNSSYAVQK
+56 TPSESNYNSSYAVQK
-71 YNMDMAEYRRLIAI
+71 YNRDMVEYRRLIAI

-91 KVVNYR
+91 KVANYR

-111 SQYNPSYSGSYN
+111 SQYHTSRPGSYD

-128 KVFTDQP
+128 KVFTNQP
-135 DVEVLSR
+135 NVEVLSR

-148 YREYNQSGTQGSSGM
+148 YREYNQSGTQGSSGI
-163 YPGWSVRLSNPVSRT
+163 YPGWSVRLRNPVSRT

-191 NYSKVSFPDAT
+191 NYSKVSFADAT
-202 PGIWVAEY
+202 PGIWIAEY

-225 ISFSFFFEDYSGNPI
+225 ISFSFFFEDDSGNPI

-294 SSIPRGSFVLAGV
+294 SSVPRGSFVLAGV

-352 YYTPKVPIEPTYP
+352 YYTPTAPIEPTE
-365 TREITILYD
+365 TNDITILYD
-374 KVAKIRPWAIR
+374 KVAEIRPWAIR

-396 NIHMVRRTRDSWNRA
+396 NIHMVKRRDGVFVQA
-411 STEINEEQV
+411 STEVNEEDV
-420 GQIIPRD
+420 GKQFTRLNNTGNYLPSYSLSGQGIRK
-427 PRWGYVEPPGSGVVR
+427 SGV
-442 GNYIRKEGNWKRQG
+442 WKQQG
-456 KIGS
+456 KIGN

>member
-1 MVKFN
+1 MAKFN
-6 YIINY
+6 YNIYY
-11 KDALTGQDLE
+11 KDAQTGQDLAS
-21 PPLRVGYDFYDTLI
+21 PVRVGYDSFDTLI
-35 SETQKTFPGY
+35 SETQKTFNGY
-45 TARPVYGSDKT
+45 TARELWEYQKR
-56 TPSESDYNSSYAVQK
+56 TPSESNYNSSYAVQK
-71 YNMDMAEYRRLIAI
+71 YNRDMVEYRRLIAI
-85 NRANLE
+85 NRANIE
-91 KVVNYR
+91 KVANYR
-97 NQPGFFEYN
+97 NQPGFFEYD

-111 SQYNPSYSGSYN
+111 SQYNTSRPGSYD

-128 KVFTDQP
+128 KVFTNQP

-163 YPGWSVRLSNPVSRT
+163 YPGWSVRLRNPVSRT

-191 NYSKVSFPDAT
+191 NYSKVSFADAT
-202 PGIWVAEY
+202 PGIWIAEY

-225 ISFSFFFEDYSGNPI
+225 ISFSFFFEDEVGNPI

-254 QRVSASYSD
+254 QRVSASYNN

-272 GSNLTFDGTYIGD
+272 GSNLTYDGTYIGD

-294 SSIPRGSFVLAGV
+294 SSVPRGSFVLAGV

-352 YYTPKVPIEPTYP
+352 YYTPTAPIEPT
-365 TREITILYD
+365 TTNDITILYD

-385 NSGSWKSFVTK
+385 NSGSWKSFGTK
-396 NIHMVRRTRDSWNRA
+396 NINMVKRRDGEFMQL
-411 STEINEEQV
+411 STEVNEEDV
-420 GQIIPRD
+420 GKQFTRLNNTGNYLPSYSLSGQGIRK
-427 PRWGYVEPPGSGVVR
+427 SGV
-442 GNYIRKEGNWKRQG
+442 WKQQG
-456 KIGS
+456 KIGN

>member
-1 MVKFN
+1 MAKFN
-6 YIINY
+6 YNIYY
-11 KDALTGQDLE
+11 KDAQTGQDLAS
-21 PPLRVGYDFYDTLI
+21 PVRVGYDSFDTLI
-35 SETQKTFPGY
+35 SETQKTFNGY
-45 TARPVYGSDKT
+45 TARELWEYQKR
-56 TPSESDYNSSYAVQK
+56 TPSESSYNSSYAVQK
-71 YNMDMAEYRRLIAI
+71 YNRDMAEYRRIIAI
-85 NRANLE
+85 NRANIE
-91 KVVNYR
+91 KVANYR
-97 NQPGFFEYN
+97 NQPGFFEYD

-111 SQYNPSYSGSYN
+111 SQYNTSRPGSYD

-128 KVFTDQP
+128 KVFTNQP

-148 YREYNQSGTQGSSGM
+148 YRDYNQSGTQGSSGM
-163 YPGWSVRLSNPVSRT
+163 YPGWSVRLRNPVSRT

-191 NYSKVSFPDAT
+191 NYSKVSFADAT
-202 PGIWVAEY
+202 PGIWIAEY

-225 ISFSFFFEDYSGNPI
+225 ISFSFFFEDESENPI

-254 QRVSASYSD
+254 QRVSASYNN

-272 GSNLTFDGTYIGD
+272 GSSLTFDGTYIGD

-294 SSIPRGSFVLAGV
+294 SSVPRGSFVLAGV

-313 RARGNRLGRTTIFD
+313 RALGNRLGRTTIFD

-352 YYTPKVPIEPTYP
+352 YYTPTAPIEPTN
-365 TREITILYD
+365 TNDITILYD

-396 NIHMVRRTRDSWNRA
+396 NINMVKRRNGEFMQL
-411 STEINEEQV
+411 STEVNEEDV
-420 GQIIPRD
+420 GKQFTRLNNTGNYLPSYSLSGQGIRK
-427 PRWGYVEPPGSGVVR
+427 SGV
-442 GNYIRKEGNWKRQG
+442 WKQQG
-456 KIGS
+456 KIGN

>member
-1 MVKFN
+1 MAKFN
-6 YIINY
+6 YNIYY
-11 KDALTGQDLE
+11 KDAQTGQDLAS
-21 PPLRVGYDFYDTLI
+21 PVRVGYDSFDTLI
-35 SETQKTFPGY
+35 SETQKTFNGY
-45 TARPVYGSDKT
+45 TARELWEYQKR
-56 TPSESDYNSSYAVQK
+56 TPSESSYNSSYAVQK
-71 YNMDMAEYRRLIAI
+71 YNRDMVEYRRIIAI
-85 NRANLE
+85 NRANIE

-97 NQPGFFEYN
+97 NQPGFFEYD

-111 SQYNPSYSGSYN
+111 SQYNTSRPGSYD

-128 KVFTDQP
+128 KVFTNQP

-148 YREYNQSGTQGSSGM
+148 SRDYNQSGTQGSSGM
-163 YPGWSVRLSNPVSRT
+163 YPGWSVRLRNPVSRT
-178 LSGKDVYLRVRVN
+178 LSGKYVYLRVRVN
-191 NYSKVSFPDAT
+191 NYSKVSFADAT
-202 PGIWVAEY
+202 PGIWIAEY

-225 ISFSFFFEDYSGNPI
+225 ISFSFFFEDEGGNPI

-254 QRVSASYSD
+254 QRVSASYNN

-294 SSIPRGSFVLAGV
+294 SSVPRGSFVLAGV

-313 RARGNRLGRTTIFD
+313 SARGNRLGRTTIFD

-352 YYTPKVPIEPTYP
+352 YYTPTAPIEPTE
-365 TREITILYD
+365 TNDITILYD

-385 NSGSWKSFVTK
+385 NSGSWKSFGTK
-396 NIHMVRRTRDSWNRA
+396 NINMVKRRDGEFMQL
-411 STEINEEQV
+411 STEVNEEDV
-420 GQIIPRD
+420 GKQFTRLNNT
-427 PRWGYVEPPGSGVVR
+427 
-442 GNYIRKEGNWKRQG
+442 GNYLPSYSLSGQGIRKSGTWKQQG
-456 KIGS
+456 KIGN

>member
-1 MVKFN
+1 MAKFN
-6 YIINY
+6 YNIYY
-11 KDALTGQDLE
+11 KDAQTGQDLAS
-21 PPLRVGYDFYDTLI
+21 PARVGYDSFDTLI
-35 SETQKTFPGY
+35 SETQKTFNGY
-45 TARPVYGSDKT
+45 TARELWEYQKR
-56 TPSESDYNSSYAVQK
+56 TPSESSYNSSYAVQK
-71 YNMDMAEYRRLIAI
+71 YNRDMAVYRRLIAI
-85 NRANLE
+85 NRANIE

-97 NQPGFFEYN
+97 NQPGFFEYD

-111 SQYNPSYSGSYN
+111 SQYNTSRPGSYD

-128 KVFTDQP
+128 KVFTNQP

-148 YREYNQSGTQGSSGM
+148 YREYNQSGTQGSSGI
-163 YPGWSVRLSNPVSRT
+163 YPGWSVRLRNPVSRT

-191 NYSKVSFPDAT
+191 NYSKVSFADAT
-202 PGIWVAEY
+202 PGIWIAEY

-225 ISFSFFFEDYSGNPI
+225 ISFSFFFEDESGNPI

-294 SSIPRGSFVLAGV
+294 SSVPRGSFVLAGV

-352 YYTPKVPIEPTYP
+352 YYTPTAPIEPTE
-365 TREITILYD
+365 TNDITILYD

-385 NSGSWKSFVTK
+385 NSGSWKSFGTK
-396 NIHMVRRTRDSWNRA
+396 NINMVKRRDGEFMQL
-411 STEINEEQV
+411 STEVNEEDV
-420 GQIIPRD
+420 GKQFTRLNNTGNYLPSYSLSGQGIRK
-427 PRWGYVEPPGSGVVR
+427 SGV
-442 GNYIRKEGNWKRQG
+442 WKQQG
-456 KIGS
+456 KIGN

>member
-1 MVKFN
+1 MAKFN
-6 YIINY
+6 YNIYY
-11 KDALTGQDLE
+11 KDAQTGQDLAS
-21 PPLRVGYDFYDTLI
+21 PVRVGYDSFDTLI
-35 SETQKTFPGY
+35 SETQKTFNGY
-45 TARPVYGSDKT
+45 TARELWEYQKR
-56 TPSESDYNSSYAVQK
+56 TPSESSYNSSYAVQK
-71 YNMDMAEYRRLIAI
+71 YNRYMAQYRRLIAI
-85 NRANLE
+85 NRANIE
-91 KVVNYR
+91 KVANYR
-97 NQPGFFEYN
+97 NQPGFFEYD

-111 SQYNPSYSGSYN
+111 SQYNTSRPGSYD

-128 KVFTDQP
+128 KVFTNQP

-148 YREYNQSGTQGSSGM
+148 YREYNQSGTQDSSGM
-163 YPGWSVRLSNPVSRT
+163 YPGWSVRLRNPVSRT

-191 NYSKVSFPDAT
+191 NYSKVSFADAT
-202 PGIWVAEY
+202 PGIWIAEY

-225 ISFSFFFEDYSGNPI
+225 ISFSFFFEDESGNPI

-254 QRVSASYSD
+254 QRVSASYNY

-294 SSIPRGSFVLAGV
+294 SSVPRGSFVLAGV

-352 YYTPKVPIEPTYP
+352 YYTPTAPIEPT
-365 TREITILYD
+365 TTNDITILYD

-385 NSGSWKSFVTK
+385 NSGSWKSFGTK
-396 NIHMVRRTRDSWNRA
+396 NINMVKRRDGEFMQL
-411 STEINEEQV
+411 STEVNEEDV
-420 GQIIPRD
+420 GKQFTRLNNTGNYLPSYSLSGQGIRK
-427 PRWGYVEPPGSGVVR
+427 SGV
-442 GNYIRKEGNWKRQG
+442 WKQQG
-456 KIGS
+456 KIGN

>member
-1 MVKFN
+1 MAKFN
-6 YIINY
+6 YNIYY
-11 KDALTGQDLE
+11 KDAQTGQDLAS
-21 PPLRVGYDFYDTLI
+21 PVRVGYDSFDTLI
-35 SETQKTFPGY
+35 SETQKTFNGY
-45 TARPVYGSDKT
+45 TARELWEYQKR
-56 TPSESDYNSSYAVQK
+56 TPSESSYNSSYAVQK
-71 YNMDMAEYRRLIAI
+71 YNRDMVEYRRLIAI
-85 NRANLE
+85 NRANIE
-91 KVVNYR
+91 KVANYR

-111 SQYNPSYSGSYN
+111 SQYNPSYAGSYN

-128 KVFTDQP
+128 KVFSDQP

-191 NYSKVSFPDAT
+191 NYSKVSFPGAT
-202 PGIWVAEY
+202 PGIWLAEY

-225 ISFSFFFEDYSGNPI
+225 ISFSFFFEDEGGNPI

-254 QRVSASYSD
+254 QRVSASYNN

-272 GSNLTFDGTYIGD
+272 GSNLTYDGTYIGD

-352 YYTPKVPIEPTYP
+352 YYTPTAPIEPT
-365 TREITILYD
+365 TTNDITILYD

-385 NSGSWKSFVTK
+385 NSGQWKSFVTK
-396 NIHMVRRTRDSWNRA
+396 NINMVKRRDGEFMQL
-411 STEINEEQV
+411 STEVNEEDV
-420 GQIIPRD
+420 GKQFTRLNNTGNYLPSYSLSGQGIRK
-427 PRWGYVEPPGSGVVR
+427 SGV
-442 GNYIRKEGNWKRQG
+442 WKQQG
-456 KIGS
+456 KIGN

>member
-1 MVKFN
+1 MAKFN
-6 YIINY
+6 YNIYY
-11 KDALTGQDLE
+11 KDAQTGQDLAS
-21 PPLRVGYDFYDTLI
+21 PVRVGYDSFDTLI
-35 SETQKTFPGY
+35 SETQKNFNGY
-45 TARPVYGSDKT
+45 TARELWEYQKR
-56 TPSESDYNSSYAVQK
+56 TPSESNYNSSYAVQK
-71 YNMDMAEYRRLIAI
+71 YNRDMAEYQRLIAI
-85 NRANLE
+85 NRANIE
-91 KVVNYR
+91 KVANYR
-97 NQPGFFEYN
+97 SQPGFFEYD

-111 SQYNPSYSGSYN
+111 SQYNTSRPGSYD

-128 KVFTDQP
+128 KVFTNQP

-148 YREYNQSGTQGSSGM
+148 YREYNQSGTQGSSGI
-163 YPGWSVRLSNPVSRT
+163 YPGWSVRLRNPVSRT
-178 LSGKDVYLRVRVN
+178 LSGKDVYIRVRVN
-191 NYSKVSFPDAT
+191 NYSKVSFADAT
-202 PGIWVAEY
+202 PGIWIAEY

-225 ISFSFFFEDYSGNPI
+225 ISFSFFFEDESGNPI

-294 SSIPRGSFVLAGV
+294 SSVPRGSFVLAGV

-342 GNASKGETFT
+342 GNASQGETFT
-352 YYTPKVPIEPTYP
+352 YYTPKIPIAPT
-365 TREITILYD
+365 TTKDITILYD

-385 NSGSWKSFVTK
+385 NSGSWKSFGTK
-396 NIHMVRRTRDSWNRA
+396 NINMVKRRDGEFMQL
-411 STEINEEQV
+411 STEVNEEDV
-420 GQIIPRD
+420 GKQFTRLNNTGNYLPSYSLSGQGIRK
-427 PRWGYVEPPGSGVVR
+427 SGV
-442 GNYIRKEGNWKRQG
+442 WKQQG
-456 KIGS
+456 KIGN

>member
-1 MVKFN
+1 MAKFN
-6 YIINY
+6 YNIYY
-11 KDALTGQDLE
+11 KDSQTGQDLAS
-21 PPLRVGYDFYDTLI
+21 PVRVGYDSFDTLI
-35 SETQKTFPGY
+35 SETQKTFNGY
-45 TARPVYGSDKT
+45 TARELSEYQKR
-56 TPSESDYNSSYAVQK
+56 TPSESSYNSSYAVQK
-71 YNMDMAEYRRLIAI
+71 YNRGMAVYRRLIAI

-91 KVVNYR
+91 KVENYR
-97 NQPGFFEYN
+97 NQPGFFEYD

-111 SQYNPSYSGSYN
+111 SQYNTSKPGSYD

-128 KVFTDQP
+128 KVFTNQP

-163 YPGWSVRLSNPVSRT
+163 YPGWSVRLKNPVSRT

-191 NYSKVSFPDAT
+191 DYSKVSFADAT
-202 PGIWVAEY
+202 PGIWIAEY

-225 ISFSFFFEDYSGNPI
+225 ISFSFFFEDEGENPI

-254 QRVSASYSD
+254 QRVSASYNN

-294 SSIPRGSFVLAGV
+294 SSVPRGSFVLAGV

-313 RARGNRLGRTTIFD
+313 NARGNRLGRTTIFD

-352 YYTPKVPIEPTYP
+352 YYTPTAPIEPT
-365 TREITILYD
+365 TTNDITILYD

-385 NSGSWKSFVTK
+385 NSGSWKSFGTK
-396 NIHMVRRTRDSWNRA
+396 NIHMSKRTGGVFVQA
-411 STEINEEQV
+411 STEVNEEDV
-420 GQIIPRD
+420 GKPFTRLNGTG
-427 PRWGYVEPPGSGVVR
+427 RYLSSYSLSGQ
-442 GNYIRKEGNWKRQG
+442 GIRKSGTWKQQG
-456 KIGS
+456 KIGN

>member
-1 MVKFN
+1 MAKFN
-6 YIINY
+6 YNIYY
-11 KDALTGQDLE
+11 KDAQTGQDLAS
-21 PPLRVGYDFYDTLI
+21 PVRVGYDSFDTLI
-35 SETQKTFPGY
+35 SETQKTFNGY
-45 TARPVYGSDKT
+45 TARELWEYQKR
-56 TPSESDYNSSYAVQK
+56 TPSESNYNSSYAVQK
-71 YNMDMAEYRRLIAI
+71 YNRDMVEYRRLIAI

-111 SQYNPSYSGSYN
+111 SQYNTSRPGSYD

-128 KVFTDQP
+128 KVFTNQP
-135 DVEVLSR
+135 NVEVLSR

-148 YREYNQSGTQGSSGM
+148 YIEYNQSGTQGSSGI
-163 YPGWSVRLSNPVSRT
+163 YPGWSVRLRNPVSRT

-191 NYSKVSFPDAT
+191 NYSKVSFADAT
-202 PGIWVAEY
+202 PGIWIAEY

-225 ISFSFFFEDYSGNPI
+225 ISFSFFFEDDSGNPI

-294 SSIPRGSFVLAGV
+294 SSVPRGSFVLAGV

-313 RARGNRLGRTTIFD
+313 RALGNRLGRTTIFD

-352 YYTPKVPIEPTYP
+352 YYTPTAPIEPTE
-365 TREITILYD
+365 TNDITILYD

-396 NIHMVRRTRDSWNRA
+396 NIHMVKRRDGVFVQA
-411 STEINEEQV
+411 STEVNEEDV
-420 GQIIPRD
+420 GKQFTRLNNTGNYLPSYSLSGQGIRK
-427 PRWGYVEPPGSGVVR
+427 SGV
-442 GNYIRKEGNWKRQG
+442 WKQQG
-456 KIGS
+456 KIGN

>member
-11 KDALTGQDLE
+11 KDAITGQDIE
-21 PPLRVGYDFYDTLI
+21 PPLQVGYDLYDTLI

-45 TARPVYGSDKT
+45 TARPVYGADKV
-56 TPSESDYNSSYAVQK
+56 TPTESSYNNSYAVQK
-71 YNMDMAEYRRLIAI
+71 YRRDMAEYQRLIEI
-85 NRANLE
+85 NRNNLE
-91 KVVNYR
+91 KVANYR

-111 SQYNPSYSGSYN
+111 SQYNPSYAGSYD

-128 KVFTDQP
+128 KVFSDQP

-191 NYSKVSFPDAT
+191 SDSKVSFPGAT
-202 PGIWVAEY
+202 PGIWLAAY
-210 NHTGGLGLWFYDVYD
+210 NHTVGLGLWFYDVYD

-254 QRVSASYSD
+254 QRVTANYSD

-272 GSNLTFDGTYIGD
+272 GSNLTYDGTYIGD

-313 RARGNRLGRTTIFD
+313 RARGNRLGGTTIFD

-352 YYTPKVPIEPTYP
+352 YYTPKAPVEPTK
-365 TREITILYD
+365 TREITVLYD
-374 KVAKIRPWAIR
+374 KVAEIRPWAVR
-385 NSGSWKSFVTK
+385 NSGQWKSFGTK
-396 NIHMVRRTRDSWNRA
+396 NIHMVRRIDGTFARFSTSVYEQDVGKPFTRLNGTGRYLS
-411 STEINEEQV
+411 SYSLS
-420 GQIIPRD
+420 GQGIRK
-427 PRWGYVEPPGSGVVR
+427 SGV
-442 GNYIRKEGNWKRQG
+442 WKQQG
-456 KIGS
+456 RTGS